1 MRVCPLPSNNK
12 AAVLNFMQ
20 KILAFIF
27 CCFSF
32 ANLLYAQSDR
42 LVLVSA
48 SYGKNILAITEANG
62 DVIWSHKTS
71 GPEKGHAGHHDVHM
85 LPNGNILFH
94 ETWQDVKEI
103 TLGKKIVMDYDCANS
118 NGNQGKR
125 VNVHAFS
132 RLANGNTQIV
142 ESGVGRVI
150 DVDGSGKLIRSF
162 ALKPGGTSST
172 RWARATPQGTLLVC
186 SEQPGVVTE
195 YDKDGNVVWDYL
207 IKTRV
212 YGAIRLKNG
221 NTLIASGSGNSVVEV
236 TPDKKV
242 VWEIKGKVPGTDIEL
257 KWMTC
262 LQEMGNGNFMV
273 GNCHAGPDNPQI
285 FEITRDQK
293 VVWEFNEF
301 DLVGNGLACWQVMDG
316 KKAKSLRKRLKALR

>member
-1 MRVCPLPSNNK
+1 
-12 AAVLNFMQ
+12 MQ
-20 KILAFIF
+20 NRIVGLFLF
-27 CCFSF
+27 LLTSSF
-32 ANLLYAQSDR
+32 LQAER

-62 DVIWSHKTS
+62 DVIWSYKTA
-71 GPEKGHAGHHDVHM
+71 GKEKGHAGHHDVHM
-85 LPNGNILFH
+85 LSNGNILFH

-103 TLGKKIVMDYDCANS
+103 TLGKKVVWAYDCSNS

-125 VNVHAFS
+125 VHVHAFS

-142 ESGVGRVI
+142 ESGIGRVI
-150 DVDGSGKLIRSF
+150 DVDRSGEVKNF
-162 ALKPGGTSST
+162 FKLKPGGTMNT

-195 YDKDGNVVWDYL
+195 YDKKGNIIWDYL

-236 TPDKKV
+236 NPQKKV
-242 VWEIKGKVPGTDIEL
+242 VWEIKNKVPGTDIEL

-262 LQEMGNGNFMV
+262 LQERENGNFIV
-273 GNCHAGPDNPQI
+273 GNCHAGPNNPQI
-285 FEITRDQK
+285 FEITRDKK

-301 DLVGNGLACWQVMDG
+301 ELVGNGLACWQVLDG
-316 KKAKSLRKRLKALR
+316 KDAKNLRQKLAQLK

>member
-1 MRVCPLPSNNK
+1 
-12 AAVLNFMQ
+12 MQ
-20 KILAFIF
+20 NRIVGLFLF
-27 CCFSF
+27 LLTSSF
-32 ANLLYAQSDR
+32 LQAER

-48 SYGKNILAITEANG
+48 SYGKNILAITEATG
-62 DVIWSHKTS
+62 DVIWSYKTA
-71 GPEKGHAGHHDVHM
+71 GKEKGHAGHHDVHM
-85 LPNGNILFH
+85 LSNGNILFH

-103 TLGKKIVMDYDCANS
+103 TLGKKIVWAYDCSNS

-125 VNVHAFS
+125 VHVHAFS

-142 ESGVGRVI
+142 ESGIGRVI
-150 DVDGSGKLIRSF
+150 DVDRSGEVKNF
-162 ALKPGGTSST
+162 FKLKPGGTMNT

-195 YDKDGNVVWDYL
+195 YDKKGKIIWDYL

-236 TPDKKV
+236 TPEKKV

-262 LQEMGNGNFMV
+262 LQERENGNFIV
-273 GNCHAGPDNPQI
+273 GNCHAGPNNPQI
-285 FEITRDQK
+285 FEITRDKK

-301 DLVGNGLACWQVMDG
+301 ELVGNGLACWQVLDG
-316 KKAKSLRKRLKALR
+316 KDAKNLRQKLAQLK

>member
-1 MRVCPLPSNNK
+1 MPSNNK
-12 AAVLNFMQ
+12 PAALNFMH
-20 KILAFIF
+20 KIQTFFF
-27 CCFSF
+27 CFFSF

-186 SEQPGVVTE
+186 SEQPCVVTE

-301 DLVGNGLACWQVMDG
+301 DLVGNGLACWQVMDE

>member
-1 MRVCPLPSNNK
+1 
-12 AAVLNFMQ
+12 MQ
-20 KILAFIF
+20 NRIVGLFLF
-27 CCFSF
+27 LLTSSF
-32 ANLLYAQSDR
+32 LQAER

-62 DVIWSHKTS
+62 DVIWSYKTA
-71 GPEKGHAGHHDVHM
+71 GKEKGHAGHHDVHM
-85 LPNGNILFH
+85 LSNGNILFH

-103 TLGKKIVMDYDCANS
+103 TLGKKVVWAYDCSNS

-125 VNVHAFS
+125 VHVHAFS

-142 ESGVGRVI
+142 ESGIGRVI
-150 DVDGSGKLIRSF
+150 DVDRSGEVKNF
-162 ALKPGGTSST
+162 FKLKPGGTMNT

-195 YDKDGNVVWDYL
+195 YDKKGKIIWDYL

-236 TPDKKV
+236 TPEKKV

-262 LQEMGNGNFMV
+262 LQERENGNFIV
-273 GNCHAGPDNPQI
+273 GNCHAGPNNPQI
-285 FEITRDQK
+285 FEITRDKK

-301 DLVGNGLACWQVMDG
+301 ELVGNGLACWQVLDG
-316 KKAKSLRKRLKALR
+316 KHAKNLRQKLAQLK

>member
-42 LVLVSA
+42 LVLVSV
-48 SYGKNILAITEANG
+48 SYGKNILAITKANG

-103 TLGKKIVMDYDCANS
+103 TLGKKIVMDFDCANS

-162 ALKPGGTSST
+162 ALKPEGTSST

-301 DLVGNGLACWQVMDG
+301 DLVGNGLACWQVMDE

>member
-1 MRVCPLPSNNK
+1 MNSTFKSSL
-12 AAVLNFMQ
+12 FF
-20 KILAFIF
+20 LA
-27 CCFSF
+27 SF
-32 ANLLYAQSDR
+32 FLSHFLQADR

-103 TLGKKIVMDYDCANS
+103 TLGKKIVMDYNCANS

-132 RLANGNTQIV
+132 RLANGHTQIV

-150 DVDGSGKLIRSF
+150 DVDSTGTLKHSF
-162 ALKPGGTSST
+162 NLKPGGTMNS

-195 YDKDGNVVWDYL
+195 YDQDGKVIWDYL
-207 IKTRV
+207 INTRV

-236 TPDKKV
+236 TPDKEV
-242 VWEIKGKVPGTDIEL
+242 VWEIKGKVPGTNIEL

-262 LQEMGNGNFMV
+262 LQETESGNFIV
-273 GNCHAGPDNPQI
+273 GNCHAGPENPQI
-285 FEITRDQK
+285 FEITRGKK

-301 DLVGNGLACWQVMDG
+301 DLVGNGLACWQVLEG
-316 KKAKSLRKRLKALR
+316 KQAGKLRKKLSALK